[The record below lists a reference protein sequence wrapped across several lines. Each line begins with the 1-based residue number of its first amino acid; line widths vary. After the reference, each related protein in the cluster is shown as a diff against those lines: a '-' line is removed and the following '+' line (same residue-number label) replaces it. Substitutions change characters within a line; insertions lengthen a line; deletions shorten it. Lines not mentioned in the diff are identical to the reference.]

1 MRKHLIVAA
10 LLAVAASL
18 GGPPILDAAA
28 QDDGSDPPPS
38 VREVNVSA
46 PARAGTFARGETITV
61 TLFFD
66 ERIITSGSPSLS
78 LQIGGETRRAT
89 FDRGLPREGTWIRFE
104 YEVQPTDRDDDG
116 ISMAADALQL
126 NGGSIRDRNGNDA
139 DTSLAAYAISNDPGR
154 KVDGSM
160 RAALVVTGLQRSGPT
175 GPDDTYVLGDTIR
188 IAVVF
193 NRSAFVTGTPTLAL
207 TIGRHTR
214 LAGHQTVNDT
224 FYTHVRFD
232 YEVRPDDVDADGLSI
247 DADALRLN
255 GGTIRDEFG
264 TDADLNL
271 GIHAISNHPLLKVD
285 GGGAGERA
293 PPMVD
298 DVDISSRPQTAD
310 TYAAGNRIMVQV
322 HLDALVTLEP
332 PSPESVRLELQFG
345 VDTRHA
351 ALHDCFGERAGQF
364 RCSGPVSG
372 FLFVYDVEET
382 DMDMDGLSIPED
394 AIQLV
399 AASVR
404 DLAGRDA
411 NLDLGP
417 HAIANDPRHKV
428 DGGLDHPP
436 RILNMWIGSRPRD
449 GDAYRLHET
458 IRVHMNLDENV
469 TIDGEPFL
477 ELQIGN
483 ASREAAA
490 TPDHFIKKVVYFQ
503 YAVAEGDQD
512 MNGIGFGADALRFNG
527 GSIRDASGNS
537 IPSNLERFA
546 LRDDPDHK
554 VDSSSE
560 HFPMIGAVAVTSRPL
575 RGDTYG
581 PGEEIAVAVEFS
593 EKVQIFHDEAQ
604 GGAFELTLHV
614 GSEERLARGTEQF
627 VYEVQ
632 ASDYDPDG
640 ISIREDALR
649 PLAGTEVRDLRDREI
664 TDFSLGT
671 HTVTNHP
678 QHKVDGSKAAPV
690 PALPPLLV
698 AALALVLFAAGAA
711 RLASRRT
718 LRQRRS

>member
-1 MRKHLIVAA
+1 M
-10 LLAVAASL
+10 
-18 GGPPILDAAA
+18 
-28 QDDGSDPPPS
+28 
-38 VREVNVSA
+38 
-46 PARAGTFARGETITV
+46 
-61 TLFFD
+61 
-66 ERIITSGSPSLS
+66 
-78 LQIGGETRRAT
+78 
-89 FDRGLPREGTWIRFE
+89 
-104 YEVQPTDRDDDG
+104 PT
-116 ISMAADALQL
+116 
-126 NGGSIRDRNGNDA
+126 
-139 DTSLAAYAISNDPGR
+139 TSLAAYAISNDPGR

-417 HAIANDPRHKV
+417 HAIANDPATRWMV
-428 DGGLDHPP
+428 D
-436 RILNMWIGSRPRD
+436 W
-449 GDAYRLHET
+449 T
-458 IRVHMNLDENV
+458 IH
-469 TIDGEPFL
+469 
-477 ELQIGN
+477 
-483 ASREAAA
+483 RE
-490 TPDHFIKKVVYFQ
+490 
-503 YAVAEGDQD
+503 
-512 MNGIGFGADALRFNG
+512 
-527 GSIRDASGNS
+527 S
-537 IPSNLERFA
+537 
-546 LRDDPDHK
+546 
-554 VDSSSE
+554 
-560 HFPMIGAVAVTSRPL
+560 
-575 RGDTYG
+575 
-581 PGEEIAVAVEFS
+581 
-593 EKVQIFHDEAQ
+593 
-604 GGAFELTLHV
+604 
-614 GSEERLARGTEQF
+614 
-627 VYEVQ
+627 
-632 ASDYDPDG
+632 
-640 ISIREDALR
+640 
-649 PLAGTEVRDLRDREI
+649 
-664 TDFSLGT
+664 
-671 HTVTNHP
+671 
-678 QHKVDGSKAAPV
+678 
-690 PALPPLLV
+690 
-698 AALALVLFAAGAA
+698 
-711 RLASRRT
+711 
-718 LRQRRS
+718 